1 MEALL
6 GVTVV
11 MLTTL
16 GMTKALPP
24 MFQECLAQLVG
35 ANSHAKH
42 SGMTGNPHPG
52 CQECLA

>member
-42 SGMTGNPHPG
+42 SGTTGNPPPG
-52 CQECLA
+52 CQECLV